1 MCEEEKIIISD
12 ITAQV
17 SALARDT
24 ILLYLEFLNAA
35 HKLNDIEERLRCA
48 RFALS
53 HYLEGK
59 NEKTGNE

>member
-17 SALARDT
+17 SALARDAS
-24 ILLYLEFLNAA
+24 LLYLEFLNAA
-35 HKLNDIEERLRCA
+35 HRLNDIEERLRGA

-59 NEKTGNE
+59 NEKAGNK

>member
-1 MCEEEKIIISD
+1 MS
-12 ITAQV
+12 
-17 SALARDT
+17 
-24 ILLYLEFLNAA
+24 EFLDIAFTPSEEAA
-35 HKLNDIEERLRCA
+35 HKLNDSEERLRGA